1 MGYYSAEGEFRE
13 ITPFISLKHILS
25 QRRWLCSLTK
35 QAKLISKECCSFPT
49 YARGGPMPLAG
60 APRDLYT
67 QLLAVLRKEL
77 TQ

>member
-1 MGYYSAEGEFRE
+1 MQSHLASKVNLEAMLHF
-13 ITPFISLKHILS
+13 LS
-25 QRRWLCSLTK
+25 
-35 QAKLISKECCSFPT
+35 